1 MSTEGRI
8 AGFVQDKLTA
18 EAIDD
23 GGVLRLRL
31 DGNASQRDV
40 APLDDFF
47 NELHGACA
55 RGAIH
60 EVVVD
65 LRTLAYL
72 NSSHFKTV
80 VSWIGRMQN
89 LDPKIPVRFLANEK
103 HHWQKRSLHAL
114 RHLAEDFV
122 FIE

>member
-8 AGFVQDKLTA
+8 AGFVQDKLDA

-23 GGVLRLRL
+23 DGVARVRL

-47 NELHGACA
+47 GELHAACA

-65 LRTLAYL
+65 LRALAYL

-80 VSWIGRMQN
+80 VSWIGRMQK
-89 LDPKIPVRFLANEK
+89 LEPRIPVRFLSN
-103 HHWQKRSLHAL
+103 
-114 RHLAEDFV
+114 
-122 FIE
+122 

>member
-1 MSTEGRI
+1 MSMERRI
-8 AGFVQDKLTA
+8 AGFVQDKLDA
-18 EAIDD
+18 EATDD
-23 GGVLRLRL
+23 GGVARVRL
-31 DGNASQRDV
+31 DGSASHRDV
-40 APLDDFF
+40 APLEELFG
-47 NELHGACA
+47 ELHAACA
-55 RGAIH
+55 RGGIR

-72 NSSHFKTV
+72 NSSHFKTL
-80 VSWIGRMQN
+80 VSWIGRMQK
-89 LDPKIPVRFLANEK
+89 LEPRIPVRFLSNDQ